1 MSSRVAAPASPV
13 FDSHFHIID
22 NRFPLV
28 SNGGYVPDEFTALDY
43 LGRAAELGITGGVVV
58 SGSFQEFD
66 RSYLFDALTALGPHF
81 VGVLNIE
88 KKTTDR
94 GLTRLGNAGIRG
106 VRFNLY
112 RGGSA
117 GLESI
122 VKLGRRAWEVAGIHS
137 EFYLDAQD
145 LEDLEPVLALLPKVS
160 IDHLGMTSANREVL
174 LRLVGR
180 GVHVKATGFGR
191 IDLDVVA
198 TVAQIHAE
206 NPTALMF
213 GTDLPSTRAR
223 RPFHP
228 NDIKILT
235 EALPD
240 GARAALHDNGAAFYR
255 VDR

>member
-1 MSSRVAAPASPV
+1 M

-28 SNGGYVPDEFTALDY
+28 SNGDYVPDEFTALDY
-43 LGRAAELGITGGVVV
+43 LGRTTDLGITGGVVV

-66 RSYLFDALTALGPHF
+66 RSYLFDALTALGPQF
-81 VGVLNIE
+81 VGVVNIE
-88 KKTTDR
+88 KKTTDKD
-94 GLTRLGNAGIRG
+94 LTQLGNAGVRG

-117 GLESI
+117 GLES
-122 VKLGRRAWEVAGIHS
+122 VVNLGKRAWEVAGIHS
-137 EFYLDAQD
+137 EFYLDAKD

-160 IDHLGMTSANREVL
+160 IDHLGMTSANRDVL

-191 IDLDVVA
+191 VDLEVAA
-198 TVAQIHAE
+198 TVTQIHAE

-228 NDIKILT
+228 NDIDILV

-240 GARAALHDNGAAFYR
+240 GARAALHDNGAAFYGVAR
-255 VDR
+255 